1 MMTIDSEASERR
13 PRRTIRND
21 DGTVSALDGTVIVN
35 SAFQPVFRHF
45 EDRLYPVAFEAL
57 ARPFR
62 NDTPLLPDAYFGQ
75 VPVTELRAVEAL
87 VRHIHVQNARHL
99 PHNAKRL
106 FLNFHPAGLGSP
118 GRFEADLDALGADL
132 RQVGVSPRDLVCEF
146 TEHREQDEHDLKH
159 FVYALRARGYLIAV
173 DDFGAA
179 FSDPARIARL
189 TPDIVKIDGAVV
201 RRLLAAEEGFDEL
214 KRLVDGFRRDGI
226 RCVLEGLE
234 NMRQIELARRTGA
247 HFLQGYALAAPQSA
261 PGHFEPL
268 MAAYRSEP
276 GSDLVKALR

>member
-1 MMTIDSEASERR
+1 MMMIDSDRSERR
-13 PRRTIRND
+13 PRRTIRNE
-21 DGTVSALDGTVIVN
+21 DGTVAALDGTVIVT
-35 SAFQPVFRHF
+35 SAFQPVFRQF
-45 EDRLYPVAFEAL
+45 DGRLYPVAFEAL
-57 ARPFR
+57 ARPSR
-62 NDTPLLPDAYFGQ
+62 NDTPLLPDAYFGE
-75 VPVTELRAVEAL
+75 VPMAELRAVEAL
-87 VRHIHVQNARHL
+87 IRHVHVQNARHL

-106 FLNFHPAGLGSP
+106 FLNFHPAGLGTP

-132 RQVGVSPRDLVCEF
+132 RQTGISPRDLVCEF
-146 TEHREQDEHDLKH
+146 TEHREQSEEDLKH
-159 FVYALRARGYLIAV
+159 FVYALRARGFLIAV

-201 RRLLAAEEGFDEL
+201 RRLLSAEQGFDEL
-214 KRLVDGFRRDGI
+214 TRLVDAFRAEGI

-247 HFLQGYALAAPQSA
+247 HFLQGYALAAPQAA

-268 MAAYRSEP
+268 MAAYRDEP
-276 GSDLVKALR
+276 GGDLVKALR